1 MEWATMKE
9 TPIHAPRLLQLARKK
24 KKKDKKQ
31 NIGRSRGIKGCN
43 SET

>member
-1 MEWATMKE
+1 MGNNERNAYSRTE
-9 TPIHAPRLLQLARKK
+9 TIAART

>member
-1 MEWATMKE
+1 MGNNERNAYSRTE
-9 TPIHAPRLLQLARKK
+9 TIAARTKKK